1 MIPSNFHGSM
11 NFNNSID
18 LNGSMNIRSAMK
30 KANRRNSLNM
40 NASRRN
46 SVSNVS
52 KATRRSS
59 INSNPSRDTLTP
71 LRTAPTKSIL
81 RRGSSEGTASDGAG
95 PRRFSFSDIGGAPLG
110 DGAIGYSIPL
120 KCSSERNERTTIKG
134 GNNVSIVK
142 LDNSPKS
149 RSERSMKRGTNH
161 PVRQASS
168 YYSDHSIPGTTIIPS
183 IPLDCFESN
192 LQSFNGYEDS
202 KTSLQSS
209 GRRRINRTV
218 YLSESEEGSEGYDSD
233 EDLTTQRLDEME
245 SDSRTGDSTIDDW
258 SIDNLSADQ
267 YQSDLDAA
275 TTPFP
280 SEHSRRRGSSIK
292 IPSASMDQ
300 HSNSTNQT
308 GNRDDSERL
317 MRMEGNN
324 WDDQSLPTFH
334 DEDDMDE
341 YYAPSPSSPRQWDG
355 EWDTD
360 SSDDN
365 TMESTDNNTMGS
377 IDNNTMGSI
386 DVSVRSRVSFCLP
399 PKLTRQSSEN
409 SISIGDIADGNPPC
423 LAPPR
428 GMMTRQSSENSFSI
442 GDFADMDDAPSS
454 APPSRLMYKQDSEQS
469 FSIGDFA
476 DDADDI
482 EFPSKRSLP
491 PRRMQKQSSEHS
503 ITLFGNGGSEDES
516 ESDSDSDG
524 IIRDDELF
532 QDAIM
537 QEAFMDA
544 VDTDY
549 TLSLSKTGDDLA
561 YDENQKSIRFGRRS
575 SDISIGGPGIDASM
589 RSQVSRAIST
599 ISEDSFEITAESL
612 MSQSVDYGV
621 YFGDDESFYSS
632 EEYSSSSEGSYDS
645 DDEKA
650 KEVRNG
656 ILWGIGGMGVGAVV
670 GWIAKRFRNN
680 QSEAEVDLDDI
691 DTLGRSFTQSVLD
704 DSINFTG
711 TDQLIAFAAM
721 GGEGGASGE
730 IISTGIYAAT
740 STAAPTTTAAAT
752 AAAQATAQTTMAVT
766 AASNI
771 GGVAVTTTTAISN
784 SALVAGASA
793 GVSGATTVAAGGA
806 TTTGVL
812 AAVGLVGNG
821 ASAVAVVSSVTG
833 AVAIAGSTYYSSG
846 PMWATSPVASSAMN
860 QFVPDICPHLNPD
873 NATGTFR
880 LTIDIS
886 GMKGQEE
893 EWGWMP
899 FSDGEGNNNTD
910 SEMLK
915 ELWEELFLSTYN
927 NITNDG
933 CSEMF
938 ERRVIESMLC
948 SSNHTGTSEGTGFL
962 ETEWE
967 VTVSCWESC
976 PTEPIFGTELE
987 RKLQP
992 ATDMPVTDPE
1002 TVDNATDEESKILI
1016 SMLDLQILLEQEVHA
1031 AAEAEGWEKP
1041 GTKQGTVSIKE
1052 DKDKIAVDTKAKTI
1066 AVDLK
1071 AKTVAIKQKEVE
1083 DEEKK
1088 GGRGGGKKKEVK
1100 IESSITNKANFT
1112 IISNSPYESR
1122 TKAPAALPSS
1132 SPSSSPTAL
1141 LTKSPT
1147 HWPTESPTTAPS
1159 SPPSVSPT
1167 GSPTIPPT
1175 KSPTHWPTESPTTA
1189 PSSPPSVSPTGSP
1202 TSSPTQ
1208 SPTDWPTESPIT
1220 FPTTSS
1226 SSSPTDWPTESPTTF
1241 PTTSPSS
1248 SPTDSQ
1254 SPSGSFFPSSIP
1266 SNPPTKSSMPTESPT
1281 RNPTTIPTV
1290 SPTKSPTV
1298 SPTAS
1303 PTEYPTKVPT
1313 ASPTNSPIENTP
1325 VNSIS
1330 VDSSTGSP
1338 SDSLYPSDM
1347 PSGSPS
1353 ESYSPSESLH
1363 SSFYLSGS
1371 PTTLPSKNPTNSP
1384 TAVPSET
1391 PSTSPS
1397 NEPSPIPTELPSS
1410 SPSV

>member
-1 MIPSNFHGSM
+1 
-11 NFNNSID
+11 
-18 LNGSMNIRSAMK
+18 
-30 KANRRNSLNM
+30 
-40 NASRRN
+40 
-46 SVSNVS
+46 
-52 KATRRSS
+52 
-59 INSNPSRDTLTP
+59 
-71 LRTAPTKSIL
+71 
-81 RRGSSEGTASDGAG
+81 
-95 PRRFSFSDIGGAPLG
+95 LG

-168 YYSDHSIPGTTIIPS
+168 YYSDHSIPGSAIISS
-183 IPLDCFESN
+183 IPLDCFKSN

-233 EDLTTQRLDEME
+233 EHLTTQRLDEME
-245 SDSRTGDSTIDDW
+245 SSTRTGDSTIDDW

-280 SEHSRRRGSSIK
+280 SEHSKRRGSSIK
-292 IPSASMDQ
+292 IPSASMDE

-308 GNRDDSERL
+308 GNRDDSEKL
-317 MRMEGNN
+317 MCMEGNN

-334 DEDDMDE
+334 DEDDMEE
-341 YYAPSPSSPRQWDG
+341 YYPPRPSRPRQWDG
-355 EWDTD
+355 EWDAD

-365 TMESTDNNTMGS
+365 TMGSIDDNTMGS
-377 IDNNTMGSI
+377 IDNNTTGSI

-409 SISIGDIADGNPPC
+409 SISIEDIADGN
-423 LAPPR
+423 
-428 GMMTRQSSENSFSI
+428 SSENSFSI

-454 APPSRLMYKQDSEQS
+454 APPSRMMYKQASEQS

-476 DDADDI
+476 DDIKD
-482 EFPSKRSLP
+482 PPRRSLP
-491 PRRMQKQSSEHS
+491 PRRMHKQSSEHS
-503 ITLFGNGGSEDES
+503 ITLFGNGGSEDDS

-670 GWIAKRFRNN
+670 GWIVKRFRNN

-730 IISTGIYAAT
+730 IIATGIYAGT
-740 STAAPTTTAAAT
+740 STAAPTTTAATAAAT
-752 AAAQATAQTTMAVT
+752 AAAQTTAQTTMAVT

-812 AAVGLVGNG
+812 AAVGLAGNG
-821 ASAVAVVSSVTG
+821 ASAAAVVSSVTG

-910 SEMLK
+910 SEILK

-938 ERRVIESMLC
+938 ERRVIESMLR

-1002 TVDNATDEESKILI
+1002 TVDNAADEESKILI

-1052 DKDKIAVDTKAKTI
+1052 NKDKIAVDTKAKTI
-1066 AVDLK
+1066 A
-1071 AKTVAIKQKEVE
+1071 IKQKEVE
-1083 DEEKK
+1083 EEEKK
-1088 GGRGGGKKKEVK
+1088 GGRGGRGGGKKKEVK

-1112 IISNSPYESR
+1112 VISNSPYESR
-1122 TKAPAALPSS
+1122 TKAPAILPSN

-1147 HWPTESPTTAPS
+1147 DWPTESPTTAPS
-1159 SPPSVSPT
+1159 SPPSVLPT

-1175 KSPTHWPTESPTTA
+1175 EAPTDWPTESPTTA
-1189 PSSPPSVSPTGSP
+1189 SSSPPSLLPTGSP

-1208 SPTDWPTESPIT
+1208 SPTDWPTES
-1220 FPTTSS
+1220 S
-1226 SSSPTDWPTESPTTF
+1226 TTF

-1266 SNPPTKSSMPTESPT
+1266 TNPPTKSSMPTESPS
-1281 RNPTTIPTV
+1281 RNPTPIPTV

-1325 VNSIS
+1325 ANSIS

-1338 SDSLYPSDM
+1338 SDSSYPSNG
-1347 PSGSPS
+1347 PTGSPS

-1363 SSFYLSGS
+1363 SSFYLSAS

-1384 TAVPSET
+1384 TALPSET

-1397 NEPSPIPTELPSS
+1397 NEPSTIPTELPSS